1 MTTGYLGEVFSG
13 IQGEGL
19 CLGQRQI
26 FVRLV
31 GCNLRCSYCDT
42 AWARERTLRCRVERT
57 AGERDFEERANPLDG
72 EDAAAVILRL
82 HSPPSLHDS
91 VTFTGGEPLMQA
103 DFVRDLAQRA
113 RAVGLKT
120 YLETNGTLAEPLLRV
135 LDMLDTVAMDVK
147 LPSAAGFACWTEH
160 EAFLKAAGQFI
171 AQRSLLFV
179 KAVFAETTMEQEIER
194 LGCLL
199 RSTGADIPLVLQP
212 VSRTECGP
220 DPPSPARSLALQ
232 ALAKQFVRDVRVIPQ
247 MHKLMGQL

>member
-42 AWARERTLRCRVERT
+42 AWARERTLYCRAERT
-57 AGERDFEERANPLDG
+57 AGKRDFEEHPNPLDG
-72 EDAAAVILRL
+72 EGAAALVLRL

-91 VTFTGGEPLMQA
+91 VSFTGGEPLMQA

-120 YLETNGTLAEPLLRV
+120 YLETNGTLAEPLSRV
-135 LDMLDTVAMDVK
+135 LDMLDIVAMDVK

-160 EAFLKAAGQFI
+160 EAFLKVAGQFI

-212 VSRTECGP
+212 VSPVPCGP
-220 DPPSPARSLALQ
+220 ESPSPARVLALQ
-232 ALAKQFVRDVRVIPQ
+232 ALAKQLVRNVRVIPQ